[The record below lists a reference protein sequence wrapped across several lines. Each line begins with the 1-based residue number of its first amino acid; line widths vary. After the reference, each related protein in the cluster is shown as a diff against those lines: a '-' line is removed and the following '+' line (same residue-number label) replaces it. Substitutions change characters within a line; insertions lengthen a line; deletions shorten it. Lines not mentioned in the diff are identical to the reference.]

1 MVNGTEPPE
10 KYRLRLVFAKKKPV
24 KYISHLDL
32 ALAWERAL
40 RRAQMPL
47 AYSQGFNPRPKMQFA
62 SGLPLGATGSAEI
75 VDIILTESI
84 SPEEARTR
92 IRPALPRGIQLQ
104 RVEEV
109 PLKSPTLQQL
119 LRQAEYRVVVEID
132 LPAELLAERIQAL
145 LGATEFIQTRRR
157 RKKKEVFDLRPWL
170 HDLRLEKV
178 GEGEVELWMR
188 LTSGQFGNL
197 RPEAVLEALGLGD
210 RWAEIERTRL
220 IFDDSPQID
229 QPNFT

>member
-1 MVNGTEPPE
+1 MMNGAEPPE
-10 KYRLRLVFAKKKPV
+10 KHRLRLVFAKKNQV

-75 VDIILTESI
+75 VDIVITEPI
-84 SPEEARTR
+84 SPEEAQAR
-92 IRPALPRGIQLQ
+92 ISPALPRGLQLQ

-119 LRQAEYRVVVEID
+119 LRQAEYRVVVETE
-132 LPAELLAERIQAL
+132 LPAELLAEHIQAL
-145 LGATEFIQTRRR
+145 LEATELIQTRRR
-157 RKKKEVFDLRPWL
+157 RKKKEAFDLRPWL
-170 HDLRLEKV
+170 HDLRLERV

-197 RPEAVLEALGLGD
+197 RPEAVLEALGLAGQG
-210 RWAEIERTRL
+210 AQIERTRL
-220 IFDDSPQID
+220 IFDEDLI
-229 QPNFT
+229 N